1 MAVLEVC
8 CYSMACA
15 REAERCGADRIEL
28 CAAPQEGGLT
38 PSYGVLVSA
47 REAITLPV
55 HPIVRPRGGDFC
67 YTEEEFAAM
76 LNDIRMV
83 RDLGFPGLVTGVLD
97 ADGQVDIPRMKKI
110 MGRGGAAGGDLS
122 SRVRSVRRPA
132 SGLEKRWVSWGSKRI
147 LTSGQQSSAEKGI
160 SLITE
165 LIAAGDTPIIMAGAG
180 VRAAN
185 LPLFLQAGVKEV
197 HSSAGH
203 WLPSEMRFRHPG
215 VSMSADPDADEY
227 RRYAV
232 NGAAVAEMKR
242 IISAWRS

>member
-38 PSYGVLVSA
+38 PSYGVLVSV

-55 HPIVRPRGGDFC
+55 HPIIRPRGGDFC

-83 RDLGFPGLVTGVLD
+83 RELGFPGLVTGVLD
-97 ADGQVDIPRMKKI
+97 ADGQVDIPRMKNN
-110 MGRGGAAGGDLS
+110 GRGRAAGGDLS

-132 SGLEKRWVSWGSKRI
+132 SGLEN
-147 LTSGQQSSAEKGI
+147 
-160 SLITE
+160 
-165 LIAAGDTPIIMAGAG
+165 AG
-180 VRAAN
+180 
-185 LPLFLQAGVKEV
+185 
-197 HSSAGH
+197 
-203 WLPSEMRFRHPG
+203 
-215 VSMSADPDADEY
+215 
-227 RRYAV
+227 
-232 NGAAVAEMKR
+232 
-242 IISAWRS
+242 

>member
-8 CYSMACA
+8 CYSVACA
-15 REAERCGADRIEL
+15 REAERYGADRIEL

-110 MGRGGAAGGDLS
+110 MAAAGPFIARSICALT
-122 SRVRSVRRPA
+122 RVRP
-132 SGLEKRWVSWGSKRI
+132 GKRWVSWGS
-147 LTSGQQSSAEKGI
+147 
-160 SLITE
+160 
-165 LIAAGDTPIIMAGAG
+165 
-180 VRAAN
+180 N
-185 LPLFLQAGVKEV
+185 
-197 HSSAGH
+197 
-203 WLPSEMRFRHPG
+203 
-215 VSMSADPDADEY
+215 VS
-227 RRYAV
+227 
-232 NGAAVAEMKR
+232 
-242 IISAWRS
+242 

>member
-97 ADGQVDIPRMKKI
+97 ADGQVDIPRMKKNN
-110 MGRGGAAGGDLS
+110 GRGGAAGGDLS
-122 SRVRSVRRPA
+122 SGVRFVRRPA
-132 SGLEKRWVSWGSKRI
+132 SGLEN
-147 LTSGQQSSAEKGI
+147 
-160 SLITE
+160 
-165 LIAAGDTPIIMAGAG
+165 AGDAGG
-180 VRAAN
+180 QTYPDFRSTILGGERYFINYGTYCRRGYSNHYGRCGSPRREPAA
-185 LPLFLQAGVKEV
+185 V
-197 HSSAGH
+197 SAGGGERG
-203 WLPSEMRFRHPG
+203 P
-215 VSMSADPDADEY
+215 
-227 RRYAV
+227 
-232 NGAAVAEMKR
+232 
-242 IISAWRS
+242 